1 MNETPTPLPM
11 PAATPTAAPTA
22 ARRCDNCG
30 SPLLGEHCYAC
41 GQPTKGLVRHFSSI
55 IGDFFD
61 SVFNF
66 DTRTLRTLGP
76 LLTRPGYL
84 SNEYF
89 HGHRVRYVSPVR
101 LFFFLCIAAFFALQL
116 TVDIDLA
123 GNDGERGAAIA
134 RAESVAEVEK
144 LRDAALERMREA
156 RARIPDA
163 PGARVGIDV
172 GVEALQAEARRRIA
186 WLERREAARAR
197 GETVPP
203 YQSSALEFDFSDE
216 PEAGA
221 TGSDGEPRVRSS
233 GPSFNGKPWDPV
245 TNPVS
250 LDWLPASG
258 NAALNQLIGRAKT
271 NSERIQKQPRLLVDA
286 FIEALPQTLFVL
298 LPLFALLL
306 KILHLFARRLYMEHL
321 IVALHSHAF
330 LCASILILVGV
341 FELRDHVAAGG
352 FWHGLLGWVEA
363 AIFVW
368 MPLYLLLMQ
377 KRVYRQGWIL
387 TLLKFGVLGL
397 LYTVL
402 LSFGAALNLAVSVVA
417 M

>member
-1 MNETPTPLPM
+1 MDSIPTPAP
-11 PAATPTAAPTA
+11 APTT

-101 LFFFLCIAAFFALQL
+101 LFFFLCIAAFFALKL
-116 TVDIDLA
+116 TVDIDLQS
-123 GNDGERGAAIA
+123 GGRGGGAAIA
-134 RAESVAEVEK
+134 RAETVAEVEK
-144 LRDAALERMREA
+144 LRDAALVQMRRA
-156 RARIPDA
+156 RAEVPDA
-163 PGARVGIDV
+163 PGARVGLDIGIETV
-172 GVEALQAEARRRIA
+172 QAEARKRIE
-186 WLERREAARAR
+186 WLQQRDAAQAR
-197 GETVPP
+197 GEPVPP
-203 YQSSALEFDFSDE
+203 YQGSAIEFDFDDE
-216 PEAGA
+216 PESGA
-221 TGSDGEPRVRSS
+221 PGADGKPRLRSS

-245 TNPVS
+245 ANPVQ

-258 NAALNQLIGRAKT
+258 NTLLNQLIGRGKANT
-271 NSERIQKQPRLLVDA
+271 ERIEEQPRLLVDA

-330 LCASILILVGV
+330 LCAAILILVGV
-341 FELRDHVAAGG
+341 FELRDHLGAEG
-352 FWHGLLGWVEA
+352 FWHALLGWIEV

-402 LSFGAALNLAVSVVA
+402 LSFGAAINLAVSVVS

>member
-1 MNETPTPLPM
+1 MDSMTTPAP
-11 PAATPTAAPTA
+11 APTA
-22 ARRCDNCG
+22 GRRCDNCG
-30 SPLLGEHCYAC
+30 AQLLGEHCYAC

-101 LFFFLCIAAFFALQL
+101 LFFFLCVAAFFALKL
-116 TVDIDLA
+116 TVDIDLESGGGA
-123 GNDGERGAAIA
+123 RGAAIA
-134 RAESVAEVEK
+134 RAETVAEVEQ
-144 LRDAALERMREA
+144 LRDAALEQMRKA
-156 RARIPDA
+156 RAQIPDA
-163 PGARVGIDV
+163 PGARVGLDV
-172 GVEALQAEARRRIA
+172 GIETVQAEARKRIA
-186 WLERREAARAR
+186 WLQQREAARAR
-197 GETVPP
+197 GETVAP
-203 YQSSALEFDFSDE
+203 YRGSAVEFDFGDE
-216 PEAGA
+216 PDAEARRA
-221 TGSDGEPRVRSS
+221 DGNPRVRTS

-245 TNPVS
+245 TNPVE

-258 NAALNQLIGRAKT
+258 NVVLNQLIGRGKA
-271 NSERIQKQPRLLVDA
+271 NSERIKEQPRLLVDA

-330 LCASILILVGV
+330 LCASILILVGLG
-341 FELRDHVAAGG
+341 ELRDLFGSG
-352 FWHGLLGWVEA
+352 FWHGVLGWIEA
-363 AIFVW
+363 AVFVW

-402 LSFGAALNLAVSVVA
+402 LSVGAAINLAVSVVS

>member
-1 MNETPTPLPM
+1 M
-11 PAATPTAAPTA
+11 PPATPTAAPSA

-116 TVDIDLA
+116 TVGIDLESSGGA
-123 GNDGERGAAIA
+123 RGAAIA
-134 RAESVAEVEK
+134 RAETVAEVEQ
-144 LRDAALERMREA
+144 LRDAALEQMRQA
-156 RARIPDA
+156 RERIPDA
-163 PGARVGIDV
+163 PGARIGLDVGI
-172 GVEALQAEARRRIA
+172 EALQAEARKRIA
-186 WLERREAARAR
+186 WLEQRDAARAR

-203 YQSSALEFDFSDE
+203 YRGAAIEFDLDDE
-216 PEAGA
+216 PDGEAA
-221 TGSDGEPRVRSS
+221 GSDGKPRVRSS
-233 GPSFNGKPWDPV
+233 GPSFNGKPWDPL
-245 TNPVS
+245 TNPVT
-250 LDWLPASG
+250 LDWLPASA

-271 NSERIQKQPRLLVDA
+271 NSERIQEQPRLLVDA

-341 FELRDHVAAGG
+341 FELREHVGAEG
-352 FWHGLLGWVEA
+352 FWHGLLGWVEVG
-363 AIFVW
+363 IFVW

-377 KRVYRQGWIL
+377 KRVYRQGWLL

-397 LYTVL
+397 LYMVL